1 MRKLMLVLCL
11 IAALS
16 INANAADFTAPEAPE
31 DVQDLLPYENATF
44 AQGLWHILR
53 AGFET
58 VHPKLTQ
65 CLHSC
70 IRILTIS
77 LLLGMIQS
85 LPRAETVILAGKIAV
100 ACILLEPTDTLIT
113 QAADTIV
120 EMGEYGKLLLP
131 VMTGVLAAQGGGG
144 TATALYAGTAFFT
157 TLLASLIANL
167 LIPLVYIFLALSLAS
182 AVTQDE
188 TLQKLSKWMIQVSS
202 KGLRIILYVF
212 TGYLTIT
219 GVISGAADQMA
230 IKAAKLT
237 ISSMIPVVGN
247 IMADASETILV
258 SAGIAKGAIG
268 IYGLWTMIALGI
280 SPMLSI
286 GAQYLSLKA
295 TGAACSLFSGKA
307 VSNSTEAFA
316 SAMGLLL
323 AMTGTMCLLIM
334 ISTVCF
340 MKGLSG

>member
-1 MRKLMLVLCL
+1 
-11 IAALS
+11 
-16 INANAADFTAPEAPE
+16 
-31 DVQDLLPYENATF
+31 
-44 AQGLWHILR
+44 
-53 AGFET
+53 
-58 VHPKLTQ
+58 
-65 CLHSC
+65 
-70 IRILTIS
+70 
-77 LLLGMIQS
+77 
-85 LPRAETVILAGKIAV
+85 
-100 ACILLEPTDTLIT
+100 
-113 QAADTIV
+113 
-120 EMGEYGKLLLP
+120 
-131 VMTGVLAAQGGGG
+131 
-144 TATALYAGTAFFT
+144 
-157 TLLASLIANL
+157 
-167 LIPLVYIFLALSLAS
+167 
-182 AVTQDE
+182 VTQDE